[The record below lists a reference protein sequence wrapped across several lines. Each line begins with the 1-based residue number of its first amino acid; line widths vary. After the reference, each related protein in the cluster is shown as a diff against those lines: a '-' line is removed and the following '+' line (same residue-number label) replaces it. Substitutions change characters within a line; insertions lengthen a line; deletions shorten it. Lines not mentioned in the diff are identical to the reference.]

1 MNIVAWICVFT
12 IVLIPVA
19 LVLFFIA
26 NILIFVFHIIGAVK
40 ASRGEVYNYPF
51 QIRILH

>member
-1 MNIVAWICVFT
+1 MAMSAVARSDTLSPPLQAGVKCATV
-12 IVLIPVA
+12 PA
-19 LVLFFIA
+19 
-26 NILIFVFHIIGAVK
+26 GAVK

>member
-1 MNIVAWICVFT
+1 M
-12 IVLIPVA
+12 A

-26 NILIFVFHIIGAVK
+26 NILLFVFHIIAAVK
-40 ASRGEVYNYPF
+40 ASKGEVYNYPF